1 MTFDVIGT
9 PCWKD
14 IESVPSDHWR
24 AYLKKVPG
32 RVSTLYSTCLS
43 EDFCFTSFRS
53 IGFPVISTTGDPH
66 SSILLKMQAGNVVKR
81 LSGHVSDDAIDL
93 LQRMLA
99 FDPARRCT
107 ADEALL
113 HTYVSDSFSILWCL
127 N

>member
-1 MTFDVIGT
+1 M
-9 PCWKD
+9 
-14 IESVPSDHWR
+14 
-24 AYLKKVPG
+24 
-32 RVSTLYSTCLS
+32 
-43 EDFCFTSFRS
+43 
-53 IGFPVISTTGDPH
+53 
-66 SSILLKMQAGNVVKR
+66 LLKMQAGNVVKR

-113 HTYVSDSFSILWCL
+113 HTYVSDSFSNLWCL

>member
-1 MTFDVIGT
+1 MNCVHGELQLDVTFDVIGT

-32 RVSTLYSTCLS
+32 R
-43 EDFCFTSFRS
+43 
-53 IGFPVISTTGDPH
+53 
-66 SSILLKMQAGNVVKR
+66 AGNVVKR
-81 LSGHVSDDAIDL
+81 LSGCVDDDAIDL

-113 HTYVSDSFSILWCL
+113 HTYVSNPCHLWC
-127 N
+127 